1 MREIHNLHLQNKRV
15 FFILAIKKRKNI
27 YWEVPVIDETNF
39 V

>member
-1 MREIHNLHLQNKRV
+1 MREIHSTLLQNKGV
-15 FFILAIKKRKNI
+15 FFILAIKKQKNI